1 MAYGQILVVEDDKK
15 HQRMV
20 CETLEESL
28 TVHKLKLYNIKSVD
42 TSAEAIDYLKNNKVD
57 LLILDLNLKDRKN
70 VEGGFKVLEVIS
82 NYFPKTAVIVFTGHG
97 SIELCQEAIRYNA
110 NAFLEKPKLDPLTK
124 AYIKEKLMPEVFKLL
139 NTLDATQWH
148 KQKSILRELKE
159 DNFIDKILI
168 PLLVRMGFQNIEKTS
183 FHGFGELGKDIKP
196 FCMVGPFGERNYY
209 AAQVKSGD
217 IDSSAGS
224 KNSVNKL
231 IEQIEKIVFVK
242 FIDPIENVKRSIDKA
257 LVIISGDFKGESLR
271 IIQDKFEGRSNI
283 ILINGDR
290 LLNLINRYQISNL
303 LFPVTQHFRL
313 EILEY
318 RDTPKNIFIFSKVE
332 GRPSK
337 IQLMEKISDLLVEKG
352 IVSTRKDVLNSLF
365 QRELLGST
373 GVGQGRA
380 LPHIT
385 LKHPKIIL
393 IICVASDGIDWE
405 SLDGRDSYFIYFVFA
420 NKKKIRSEMNIMGFL
435 SKYIKAEIKNKI
447 SLNDY
452 YNKEKYKDIFKEVEK
467 RS

>member
-1 MAYGQILVVEDDKK
+1 MVHGRILVVEDDNK

-20 CETLEESL
+20 CETLVEGL
-28 TVHKLKLYNIKSVD
+28 TVHKSKLYNIKAVD
-42 TSAEAIDYLKNNKVD
+42 TSVEAIDYLKNNNKVD

-70 VEGGFKVLEVIS
+70 AEGGFEVLEIIS

-97 SIELCQEAIRYNA
+97 SIEICQEALRNNA
-110 NAFLEKPKLDPLTK
+110 NVFLEKPKLEPLTK
-124 AYIKEKLMPEVFKLL
+124 VYIKEKLMPEVLKLL

-148 KQKSILRELKE
+148 KQKSILCELKE
-159 DNFIDKILI
+159 DHFINKILI

-196 FCMVGPFGERNYY
+196 FCIVGPFWERNYY

-231 IEQIEKIVFVK
+231 IEQIEKILFVK
-242 FIDPIENVKRSIDKA
+242 FIDPIENVKRSVDKA
-257 LVIISGDFKGESLR
+257 IVIISGDFKGESLR
-271 IIQDKFEGRSNI
+271 IIQDKFEGKPNI

-303 LFPVTQHFRL
+303 LFPITRHFRL

-318 RDTPKNIFIFSKVE
+318 LETPKNIFIFSKVR
-332 GRPSK
+332 GKPSK
-337 IQLMEKISDLLVEKG
+337 IQMMEKISDLLVEKG
-352 IVSTRKDVLNSLF
+352 IVSTRKYVLNNLL

-373 GVGQGRA
+373 GVGRGRA

-385 LKHPKIIL
+385 LEHPKIIL
-393 IICVASDGIDWE
+393 IICVASEGIDWE
-405 SLDGRDSYFIYFVFA
+405 SLDGRESHFIYFVFA
-420 NKKKIRSEMNIMGFL
+420 NKEKTESKMKIISFL
-435 SKYIKAEIKNKI
+435 SRHPKVNI
-447 SLNDY
+447 SLNDFY
-452 YNKEKYKDIFKEVEK
+452 DEEEYKNIFKEVEK